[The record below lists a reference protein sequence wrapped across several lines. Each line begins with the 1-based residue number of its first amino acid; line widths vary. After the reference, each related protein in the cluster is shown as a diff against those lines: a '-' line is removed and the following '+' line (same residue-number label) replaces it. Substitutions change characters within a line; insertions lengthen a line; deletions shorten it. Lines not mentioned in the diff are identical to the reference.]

1 MAAQSND
8 YLQSKVFTANPAQLH
23 LMLIEGA
30 LRFSRSA
37 EQALVRDDVR
47 TAETALVRA
56 IDIVAELLAGVRA
69 NESELNTKLAAL
81 YQYCFGRL
89 TQAYVNGDQTKLDEA
104 VKILAFE
111 RDTWR
116 QACETIAAETPP
128 AQKPHGAVPMPH
140 VAQVGVMSG
149 SLSLQG

>member
-1 MAAQSND
+1 MAAQSKD
-8 YLQSKVFTANPAQLH
+8 YLQSKVLTANPAQLH

-37 EQALVRDDVR
+37 EQALIRDDVR

-89 TQAYVNGDQTKLDEA
+89 TQAYVNGDQEKLDEA
-104 VKILAFE
+104 LKILAFE

-116 QACETIAAETPP
+116 QACDKIAAETAP
-128 AQKPHGAVPMPH
+128 AQKSQSAVPMPH
-140 VAQVGVMSG
+140 VAQMGVMS